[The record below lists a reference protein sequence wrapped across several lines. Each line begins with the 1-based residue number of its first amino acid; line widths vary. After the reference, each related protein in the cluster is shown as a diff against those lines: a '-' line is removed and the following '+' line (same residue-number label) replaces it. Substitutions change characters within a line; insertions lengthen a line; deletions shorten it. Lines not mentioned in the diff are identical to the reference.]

1 MIVVDSVSVPTVV
14 GVDETSVASI
24 LVIGGAEEIT
34 ALTSEV
40 IVGDDENKS
49 VAPASE
55 TSPNVAT
62 MKVYAKGSVVVKVLP
77 PKKEVINNSMII
89 VIDRT
94 IPVVDDM
101 VDTIDEVDPPIA
113 ATVERKDPTMTAIVL
128 VIGNVVGDTI
138 IAGMRVVGTN
148 VVGINVVGK

>member
-14 GVDETSVASI
+14 GVDETNVASI

-62 MKVYAKGSVVVKVLP
+62 MKVYAKGSVAVKVL
-77 PKKEVINNSMII
+77 
-89 VIDRT
+89 
-94 IPVVDDM
+94 IPMVDDM

-148 VVGINVVGK
+148 VVGMNVVGK